1 MIMEIED
8 YNRVRK
14 LTYVKVAIDVLES
27 VFLVDE
33 SEVEIGKIIK
43 MLEAIED
50 KMLEEIDNM

>member
-1 MIMEIED
+1 MEIED